1 MSVITTLSFAGHTE
15 EALNFYRDSLD
26 AEILFLMRFRDSPD
40 QSYSE
45 PGFEDLIFHAT
56 FRIDGTEL
64 MASDVG
70 HGDPDSIAG
79 FSGFALALRLS
90 STDRARRV
98 FDALA
103 DGGEVLIPLA
113 ESAFT
118 SLYGIVIDRFGIS
131 WKILVDQNRG

>member
-1 MSVITTLSFAGHTE
+1 MPVITTLSFDGRTE
-15 EALNFYRDSLD
+15 DAINFYRESLG
-26 AEILFLMRFRDSPD
+26 AEIVFLMRFRESPD
-40 QSYSE
+40 QSHTK
-45 PGFEDLIFHAT
+45 PGMEDLIFHAT

-70 HGDPDSIAG
+70 HGDLDSAAR
-79 FSGFALALRLS
+79 FRGFALALRLN

-103 DGGEVLIPLA
+103 DGGEILIPLA

-118 SLYGIVIDRFGIS
+118 FLYGIVMDRFGIT
-131 WKILVDQNRG
+131 WKINVDQGGG